1 MTKEEYYKIIAEM
14 EILPTGNITYKKIN
28 GREYA
33 YYQWRENGKQHT
45 RRTKGEEFEQ
55 LSSQIERRKELQKLI
70 KNVELSKVDLEKSC
84 TISMYYKNWRC
95 TGTFCPACDKM
106 EKTRMLSTTL

>member
-14 EILPTGNITYKKIN
+14 ETLPTGNITYKKIN

-45 RRTKGEEFEQ
+45 RRNSNSFLVR
-55 LSSQIERRKELQKLI
+55 LSAE
-70 KNVELSKVDLEKSC
+70 KNF
-84 TISMYYKNWRC
+84 KNQ
-95 TGTFCPACDKM
+95 
-106 EKTRMLSTTL
+106 

>member
-14 EILPTGNITYKKIN
+14 ETLPTGNITYKKI
-28 GREYA
+28 
-33 YYQWRENGKQHT
+33 
-45 RRTKGEEFEQ
+45 
-55 LSSQIERRKELQKLI
+55 
-70 KNVELSKVDLEKSC
+70 
-84 TISMYYKNWRC
+84 ISMYYKNWRC

>member
-1 MTKEEYYKIIAEM
+1 MFMTKEEYYKIIAEM
-14 EILPTGNITYKKIN
+14 ETLPTGNITYKKIN

-55 LSSQIERRKELQKLI
+55 LSSQIERRKELQKSI
-70 KNVELSKVDLEKSC
+70 KNGENANVINNFMTIFMEMYLIEFLFCTVLEEQ
-84 TISMYYKNWRC
+84 
-95 TGTFCPACDKM
+95 
-106 EKTRMLSTTL
+106 EKQH